1 MVTGKLES
9 AWRVVA
15 RSLSRHLRVPD
26 GFSRAEQERELQS
39 SATKFESCGNATK
52 LIGWYKAYEEC
63 PLCTARS

>member
-26 GFSRAEQERELQS
+26 CFSRAEQERELHP
-39 SATKFESCGNATK
+39 SATKFESRGNTTK
-52 LIGWYKAYEEC
+52 LIGCYKA
-63 PLCTARS
+63 